1 MNSQAET
8 LKNNGLKVTLPR
20 LKVLE
25 MFEKSPGEHFSAE
38 DVYSRLS
45 SQGNEMG
52 IATVYRILMQFA
64 DAGLLR
70 KSNFDGEKA
79 WFELEDGQHHDH
91 LLCVECGVVVEFFNS
106 SIEEQQRAVAQSHGF
121 QLLEHNMVLYGLC
134 GRCQSKQKLEPQPG
148 PRPD

>member
-25 MFEKSPGEHFSAE
+25 MFEKTPGQHFSAE
-38 DVYSRLS
+38 DVYNRLIE
-45 SQGNEMG
+45 QGNDIG

-70 KSNFDGEKA
+70 KSNFDGDKA
-79 WFELEDGQHHDH
+79 WFELEDGEHHDH
-91 LLCVECGVVVEFFNS
+91 LLCVECGKVVEFLNP
-106 SIEEQQRAVAQSHGF
+106 SIEEQQRAVAKTHGF
-121 QLLEHNMVLYGLC
+121 ELLEHNMVLYGLC
-134 GRCQSKQKLEPQPG
+134 GKCKKTQP
-148 PRPD
+148 R

>member
-38 DVYSRLS
+38 DVYNRLTA
-45 SQGNEMG
+45 QGNDMG

-106 SIEEQQRAVAQSHGF
+106 NIEEQQRTVALNHGF
-121 QLLEHNMVLYGLC
+121 ELLEHNMVLYGLC
-134 GRCQSKQKLEPQPG
+134 SRCQTKKKQPPQPG
-148 PRPD
+148 Q

>member
-1 MNSQAET
+1 MSSQADI
-8 LKNNGLKVTLPR
+8 LKSNGLKVTLPR

-25 MFEKSPGEHFSAE
+25 MFERNPGRHFSAD
-38 DVYSRLS
+38 DVFTLLIE
-45 SQGNEMG
+45 QGDDIG

-70 KSNFDGEKA
+70 KSNFDGDKA

-91 LLCVECGVVVEFFNS
+91 LLCVKCGQVVEFFNAR
-106 SIEEQQRAVAQSHGF
+106 IEEQQQAVAKSHGF

-134 GRCQSKQKLEPQPG
+134 GKCRKKQA
-148 PRPD
+148 D

>member
-38 DVYSRLS
+38 DVYNRLTA
-45 SQGNEMG
+45 QGNDMG

-106 SIEEQQRAVAQSHGF
+106 NIEEQQRTVAQNHGF
-121 QLLEHNMVLYGLC
+121 ELLEHNMVLYGLC
-134 GRCQSKQKLEPQPG
+134 SRCQTKKKPPPQPG
-148 PRPD
+148 Q